1 MKSVM
6 LSALLLLTAGAQT
19 GERRGASLNQEFTL
33 KAGQSVLV
41 RPGGLKVTF
50 ERVLED
56 SRCQEGVICVWAGNA
71 RVAVGVSRPG
81 GKPARVELNTNVEP
95 RRQPYL
101 HYEVELL
108 DLSPYPKEGQKVKGK
123 SYSVKL
129 LVKKR

>member
-19 GERRGASLNQEFTL
+19 GGRRGVSLNQEFTL
-33 KAGQSVLV
+33 KVGQAALV
-41 RPGGLKVTF
+41 RPGGLRVTL

-56 SRCQEGVICVWAGNA
+56 SRCPQGVNCVWAGNA
-71 RVAVGVSRPG
+71 RVTVGLSGPG

-95 RRQPYL
+95 RRQSYL
-101 HYEVELL
+101 RYEVELL
-108 DLSPYPKEGQKVKGK
+108 GLSPYPKEGQKVDGK
-123 SYSVKL
+123 SYSVRL